1 MTTRRE
7 REQQVVV
14 EGRVVADFGREFLV
28 ELADRRQV
36 VCTRKGKRQDAT
48 CGDFVEVRLTGGGQ
62 GSIER
67 VGTRRNLLYRSD
79 QWREKMLA
87 ANVDQVVILLAPKP
101 PYSEAF
107 LNLSLVACE
116 AARIPVIIA
125 LNKSD
130 LPEHAETLRS
140 LAPYEQ
146 IGYTVIS
153 MSAKFDGTQPLVPHL
168 EHKVTLLVG
177 QSGMGKSRTVNALV
191 LQEVARV
198 GELTASLD
206 SGTHTTTF
214 SRLYRLD
221 KDTAIIDTPG
231 FQSFGLFHLTE
242 DQIGEAMREFR
253 PFLGHCKFNDCAH
266 LGEPGCAVIDATA
279 KGEIKPERLSFYQVL
294 IEQHRELHEQHP
306 EWSRG

>member
-7 REQQVVV
+7 RSESVVV

-28 ELADRRQV
+28 EFADRRQV
-36 VCTRKGKRQDAT
+36 VCSRKGRKQDAT
-48 CGDFVEVRLTGGGQ
+48 CGDFVEVRLTGSAQ

-67 VGTRRNLLYRSD
+67 VGTRRNLLFRSD

-87 ANVDQVVILLAPKP
+87 ANVDQVVILVAPKP
-101 PYSEAF
+101 AFSEAF

-116 AARIPVIIA
+116 AARLPVVIA

-130 LPEHAETLRS
+130 LPEHAAARKALE
-140 LAPYEQ
+140 PYVK
-146 IGYTVIS
+146 IGYTVID
-153 MSAKFDGTQPLVPHL
+153 MSAKIDIAPLLPHL
-168 EHKVTLLVG
+168 ENKITLLVG

-191 LQEVARV
+191 LSDVARV
-198 GELTASLD
+198 GELTASRD

-214 SRLYRLD
+214 SRFYRLD
-221 KDTAIIDTPG
+221 RDTAIIDTPG

-253 PFLGHCKFNDCAH
+253 PFLGRCKFNDCAH
-266 LGEPGCAVIDATA
+266 LNEPGCGIIEAARRGDISAA
-279 KGEIKPERLSFYQVL
+279 RLSFYQVL
-294 IEQHRELHEQHP
+294 IEQHRDLHEQHP
-306 EWSRG
+306 EWSR

>member
-7 REQQVVV
+7 RSESVVV

-28 ELADRRQV
+28 EFADRRQV
-36 VCTRKGKRQDAT
+36 ACTRKGKRQDAT
-48 CGDFVEVRLTGGGQ
+48 CGDFVEVRLTGSGQ

-67 VGTRRNLLYRSD
+67 VGTRRNLLFRSD
-79 QWREKMLA
+79 QWRDKMLA

-101 PYSEAF
+101 PFSEAF

-116 AARIPVIIA
+116 AARLPMVIA

-130 LPEHAETLRS
+130 LPEHPAARKQLD
-140 LAPYEQ
+140 PYVE
-146 IGYTVIS
+146 IGYEIIT
-153 MSAKFDGTQPLVPHL
+153 MSAKQDVGPLMPHL
-168 EHKVTLLVG
+168 ENKLTLLVG
-177 QSGMGKSRTVNALV
+177 QSGMGKSKTVNALV
-191 LQEVARV
+191 LSDVARV
-198 GELTASLD
+198 GELTASRD

-214 SRLYRLD
+214 SRFYRLD

-253 PFLGHCKFNDCAH
+253 PYLGACKFNDCSH
-266 LGEPGCAVIDATA
+266 LNEPGCAVIDAAKKGKITA
-279 KGEIKPERLSFYQVL
+279 PRLSFYQVL
-294 IEQHRELHEQHP
+294 IEQHRDLHEQHP
-306 EWSRG
+306 EWSR

>member
-7 REQQVVV
+7 REEQVVV

-28 ELADRRQV
+28 ELADRRQI

-48 CGDFVEVRLTGGGQ
+48 CGDFVEVRLTGSAQ

-67 VGTRRNLLYRSD
+67 LGTRRNLLYRSD
-79 QWREKMLA
+79 QWREKTLA

-101 PYSEAF
+101 PFSEAF

-116 AARIPVIIA
+116 AARLPVIIA

-130 LPEHAETLRS
+130 LPEHATALRT
-140 LAPYEQ
+140 LAPYAR
-146 IGYTVIS
+146 IGYPVIT
-153 MSAKFDGTQPLVPHL
+153 MSAKFDTAQPLRPHL
-168 EHKVTLLVG
+168 DRKLTLLVG

-191 LQEVARV
+191 LSDVARV
-198 GELTASLD
+198 GELTAARE
-206 SGTHTTTF
+206 SGAQTTTF
-214 SRLYRLD
+214 SRFYRLD

-242 DQIGEAMREFR
+242 DQIGEAMPEFR
-253 PFLGHCKFNDCAH
+253 PFLGRCKFNDCAH
-266 LGEPGCAVIDATA
+266 LSEPGCAVIEAA
-279 KGEIKPERLSFYQVL
+279 GRGEIDRERLSFYQVL
-294 IEQHRELHEQHP
+294 IEQHRELHEEHP
-306 EWSRG
+306 EWSR

>member
-28 ELADRRQV
+28 ELADRRQI

-48 CGDFVEVRLTGGGQ
+48 CGDFVQVRLTGSAQ

-67 VGTRRNLLYRSD
+67 LGTRRNLLYRSD
-79 QWREKMLA
+79 QWREKTLA

-101 PYSEAF
+101 AFSEAF

-116 AARIPVIIA
+116 AARIPVVIA

-130 LPEHAETLRS
+130 LPEHALARKS
-140 LAPYEQ
+140 LDLYER
-146 IGYTVIS
+146 IGYTVLS
-153 MSAKFDGTQPLVPHL
+153 MSAKFDVAPLLPHL
-168 EHKVTLLVG
+168 ERKLTLLVG

-191 LQEVARV
+191 MSDVARV
-198 GELTASLD
+198 GDLTTSLET
-206 SGTHTTTF
+206 GAHTTTF
-214 SRLYRLD
+214 SRFYRLD
-221 KDTAIIDTPG
+221 RDTAIIDTPG

-242 DQIGEAMREFR
+242 NQIGEAMREFR
-253 PFLGHCKFNDCAH
+253 PFLGTCKFNDCAH
-266 LGEPGCAVIDATA
+266 LSEPGCTVIEASQRG
-279 KGEIKPERLSFYQVL
+279 KVSPERLSFYQVL

-306 EWSRG
+306 EWSR

>member
-7 REQQVVV
+7 RTEAVVI

-28 ELADRRQV
+28 EFADRRQV

-48 CGDFVEVRLTGGGQ
+48 CGDFVEVRLTGSAQ

-67 VGTRRNLLYRSD
+67 IGTRRNLLYRSD

-101 PYSEAF
+101 AFSEAF

-116 AARIPVIIA
+116 AARLPVVIA

-130 LPEHAETLRS
+130 LPEHAAAHAS
-140 LAPYEQ
+140 LEPYAK
-146 IGYTVIS
+146 IGYTRID
-153 MSAKFDGTQPLVPHL
+153 MSAKIDIAPLLPHL
-168 EHKVTLLVG
+168 ENKVTLLVG

-191 LQEVARV
+191 LSDVARV
-198 GELTASLD
+198 GELTASRD
-206 SGTHTTTF
+206 SGAHTTTF
-214 SRLYRLD
+214 SRFYRLD
-221 KDTAIIDTPG
+221 RDTAIIDTPG

-253 PFLGHCKFNDCAH
+253 PFLGRCKFNDCAH
-266 LGEPGCAVIDATA
+266 LNEPGCEVTEAAGR
-279 KGEIKPERLSFYQVL
+279 GEISAPRLSFYQVL
-294 IEQHRELHEQHP
+294 IEQHRELHQQRP
-306 EWSRG
+306 EWSR

>member
-7 REQQVVV
+7 RSESVVV

-28 ELADRRQV
+28 EFADRKQV

-48 CGDFVEVRLTGGGQ
+48 CGDFVEVRLTGSAQ

-79 QWREKMLA
+79 QWREKQLA
-87 ANVDQVVILLAPKP
+87 ANVDQVVILIAPKP
-101 PYSEAF
+101 AFSEAF

-116 AARIPVIIA
+116 AARLPVVIA

-130 LPEHAETLRS
+130 LPEHAVVRRQLD
-140 LAPYEQ
+140 LYVD
-146 IGYTVIS
+146 IGYTVIT
-153 MSAKFDGTQPLVPHL
+153 MSAKQDVGPLLPHL
-168 EHKVTLLVG
+168 ENKLTLLVG
-177 QSGMGKSRTVNALV
+177 QSGMGKSKTVNALV
-191 LQEVARV
+191 LSEVARV
-198 GELTASLD
+198 GELTASRE

-214 SRLYRLD
+214 SRFYRLD
-221 KDTAIIDTPG
+221 RDTAIIDTPG

-253 PFLGHCKFNDCAH
+253 PYLGTCKFNDCSH
-266 LGEPGCAVIDATA
+266 LNEPGCAVIGASKA
-279 KGEIKPERLSFYQVL
+279 GKISAARLSFYQVL
-294 IEQHRELHEQHP
+294 IEQHRDLHEQHP
-306 EWSRG
+306 EWSR

>member
-7 REQQVVV
+7 RSEAVVV

-28 ELADRRQV
+28 EFADRRQV

-48 CGDFVEVRLTGGGQ
+48 CGDFVEVRLTGSAQ

-67 VGTRRNLLYRSD
+67 VGTRRNLLFRSD

-101 PYSEAF
+101 QFSEAF

-116 AARIPVIIA
+116 AARLPVVIA
-125 LNKSD
+125 LNKAD
-130 LPEHAETLRS
+130 LPEHAEARQRLE
-140 LAPYEQ
+140 PYVQ
-146 IGYTVIS
+146 IGYTLIT
-153 MSAKFDGTQPLVPHL
+153 MSAKLDVSPLLPHL
-168 EHKVTLLVG
+168 EKKLTLLVG
-177 QSGMGKSRTVNALV
+177 QSGMGKSKTVNALV
-191 LQEVARV
+191 LSDVARV
-198 GELTASLD
+198 GELTASRD

-214 SRLYRLD
+214 SRFYRLD
-221 KDTAIIDTPG
+221 RDTAIIDTPG

-253 PFLGHCKFNDCAH
+253 PFLGTCKFNDCSH
-266 LGEPGCAVIDATA
+266 MTEPGCAVIDASK
-279 KGEIKPERLSFYQVL
+279 KGKISAERLSFYQVL
-294 IEQHRELHEQHP
+294 IEQHRDLHEQHP
-306 EWSRG
+306 DWSK

>member
-7 REQQVVV
+7 REQQMVV

-28 ELADRRQV
+28 ELADRRQI
-36 VCTRKGKRQDAT
+36 VCTRRGKKQDAT
-48 CGDFVEVRLTGGGQ
+48 CGDFVEVRLTGAAQ

-67 VGTRRNLLYRSD
+67 LGTRRNLLYRSD
-79 QWREKMLA
+79 QWREKTLA

-101 PYSEAF
+101 AFSEAF

-116 AARIPVIIA
+116 AARIPVVIA

-130 LPEHAETLRS
+130 LAEHAASRRS
-140 LAPYEQ
+140 LDLYER

-153 MSAKFDGTQPLVPHL
+153 MSAKQDVAPLLPFL
-168 EHKVTLLVG
+168 ERSLTLLVG

-191 LQEVARV
+191 LSDVARV
-198 GELTASLD
+198 GDLTASLE
-206 SGTHTTTF
+206 SGAQTTTF
-214 SRLYRLD
+214 SRIYRLD
-221 KDTAIIDTPG
+221 RDTAIIDTPG

-253 PFLGHCKFNDCAH
+253 PFLGRCKFNDCAH
-266 LGEPGCAVIDATA
+266 LEEPGCAIVDAA
-279 KGEIKPERLSFYQVL
+279 GRGEIGPERLSFYQVL

-306 EWSRG
+306 EWKR

>member
-14 EGRVVADFGREFLV
+14 EGRVIADFGREFLV
-28 ELADRRQV
+28 ELADKRQI
-36 VCTRKGKRQDAT
+36 VCTRKGKKQDAT
-48 CGDFVEVRLTGGGQ
+48 CGDFVEARLTGSAQ

-67 VGTRRNLLYRSD
+67 IGTRRNLLYRSD

-87 ANVDQVVILLAPKP
+87 ANVDQVVVLLAPKP
-101 PYSEAF
+101 AFNEAF

-130 LPEHAETLRS
+130 LPEHAAALKS
-140 LAPYEQ
+140 LANYEK
-146 IGYTVIS
+146 IGYTIVS
-153 MSAKFDGTQPLVPHL
+153 MSAKFDTTQALLPYR
-168 EHKVTLLVG
+168 ERNMTLLVG

-191 LQEVARV
+191 LSDVARV
-198 GELTASLD
+198 GDLAAARD

-214 SRLYRLD
+214 SRIYRLD
-221 KDTAIIDTPG
+221 RDTAIIDTPG
-231 FQSFGLFHLTE
+231 FESFGLFHLTE

-253 PFLGHCKFNDCAH
+253 PYLGRCKFNDCAH
-266 LGEPGCAVIDATA
+266 IEEPGCEIIGAA
-279 KGEIKPERLSFYQVL
+279 KNGGISPERLSFYQVL

-306 EWSRG
+306 EWRR

>member
-7 REQQVVV
+7 REEQVVV

-28 ELADRRQV
+28 ELADRRQI

-48 CGDFVEVRLTGGGQ
+48 CGDFVEVRLTGSAQ

-67 VGTRRNLLYRSD
+67 LGTRRNLLYRSD
-79 QWREKMLA
+79 QWREKTLA

-101 PYSEAF
+101 PFSEAF

-116 AARIPVIIA
+116 AARLPAIIA

-130 LPEHAETLRS
+130 LPEHAAALRT
-140 LAPYEQ
+140 LAPYAR
-146 IGYTVIS
+146 IGYPVIT
-153 MSAKFDGTQPLVPHL
+153 MSAKFDTAQPLRPHL
-168 EHKVTLLVG
+168 DRKLTLLVG

-191 LQEVARV
+191 LSDVARV
-198 GELTASLD
+198 GELTAARE
-206 SGTHTTTF
+206 SGAQTTTF
-214 SRLYRLD
+214 SRFYRLD

-242 DQIGEAMREFR
+242 DQIGEAMPEFR
-253 PFLGHCKFNDCAH
+253 PFLGRCKFNDCAH
-266 LGEPGCAVIDATA
+266 LGEPGCAVIEAA
-279 KGEIKPERLSFYQVL
+279 QAGRIGAERLSFYQVL

-306 EWSRG
+306 EWSR